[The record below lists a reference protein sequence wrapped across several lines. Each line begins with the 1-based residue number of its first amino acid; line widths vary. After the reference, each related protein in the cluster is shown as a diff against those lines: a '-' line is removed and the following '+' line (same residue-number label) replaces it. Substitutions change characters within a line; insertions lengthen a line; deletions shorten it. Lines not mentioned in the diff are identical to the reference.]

1 MLADAA
7 GDHVIR
13 NDQHANHGDV
23 DREAPVQI
31 KAVSVRRHSRAPAK
45 VRLVFLP
52 ALALGALLALGGV
65 LTLRA
70 AAAPSSSAHERK
82 GPAMPE
88 RESFVR
94 PRVILKVK
102 DEIVRIGAP
111 IAVELTLENTS
122 DSEQRLRTGFGPTTA
137 THQPMFEIVFP
148 DGRKLVSYGDQALP
162 SPQFVNYHPIVVGP
176 HQTQTLGRWDIA
188 SMTFIELP
196 HQSGNPLG
204 YRPFWELAKPGV
216 YSVRWWDGVF
226 QIWEP
231 LYSNSVRLEVVIA
244 KRSLASPRP

>member
-7 GDHVIR
+7 GDHIMR
-13 NDQHANHGDV
+13 SGQHANHGDV

-45 VRLVFLP
+45 TRLVFLP
-52 ALALGALLALGGV
+52 ALALAALLALGGV
-65 LTLRA
+65 LTSKA
-70 AAAPSSSAHERK
+70 AATPTSTAREGK
-82 GPAMPE
+82 GPAMPV

-94 PRVILKVK
+94 PRVILKAK
-102 DEIVRIGAP
+102 NEIVRIGAP
-111 IAVELTLENTS
+111 IAVELMLENSS
-122 DSEQRLRTGFGPTTA
+122 DSEQRLRTGFGQTTA
-137 THQPMFEIVFP
+137 TSQPMFEIVFP
-148 DGRKLVSYGDQALP
+148 DGRKFVSYGDQALP
-162 SPQFVNYHPIVVGP
+162 SPQFVNYEPIVVGP
-176 HQTQTLGRWDIA
+176 HQTQMLGRWDIA
-188 SMTFIELP
+188 SMTFIERA

-244 KRSLASPRP
+244 KHSLAAPKP